1 MGPFHPHPLRPPP
14 RIERTEEKAVIALVL
29 GILSMGC
36 AGPIAGVPA
45 IILGSL
51 ARRDIDRSS
60 GTRTGRGIA
69 AAGIASGLFGTGL
82 GFVLMLCVVGA
93 MLTPDGPEDTASL
106 PPTDEPA
113 SVASV
118 ATGAPLPAPI
128 PVTPAP
134 APAGTRSYGSL
145 EVVDLDDTRG
155 LRAQLVEITQRSR
168 GRKIVLQTYAK
179 ASAICEAVDAALPD
193 KRMQGALANVT
204 LVRVAVDE
212 YDPELRQMEIE
223 TATAPWFY
231 KLDAK
236 GNPTDALSA
245 EAWETDVP
253 ENMAPVLRRF
263 IHRAAPRRR

>member
-14 RIERTEEKAVIALVL
+14 RIERTEEKAIIALVL

-51 ARRDIDRSS
+51 ARRDIDQSS
-60 GTRTGRGIA
+60 GTRTGRAIA
-69 AAGIASGLFGTGL
+69 PAGTAPGLFGTCL
-82 GFVLMLCVVGA
+82 GFVIMLCVVGA
-93 MLTPDGPEDTASL
+93 VLAPDSPEDTASL
-106 PPTDEPA
+106 PPTAEPA
-113 SVASV
+113 SVA
-118 ATGAPLPAPI
+118 TDEPLPPPI

-145 EVVDLDDTRG
+145 EVIDLDDTRG
-155 LRAQLVEITQRSR
+155 LRAQLVEITQRSG

-204 LVRVAVDE
+204 LVRVDVDE
-212 YDPELRQMEIE
+212 YDTELRQMKIE

-245 EAWETDVP
+245 EAWETDAP

>member
-36 AGPIAGVPA
+36 AGPITGVPA
-45 IILGSL
+45 IVLGSL

-60 GTRTGRGIA
+60 GTRTGRAIA

-82 GFVLMLCVVGA
+82 GFVIMLCVVGA
-93 MLTPDGPEDTASL
+93 VLTPDGPDDTASL
-106 PPTDEPA
+106 PPPAEPA
-113 SVASV
+113 SVA
-118 ATGAPLPAPI
+118 TDDLLPPPA

-134 APAGTRSYGSL
+134 ATAGTRSYGSL

-168 GRKIVLQTYAK
+168 GRKVVLQTYAK
-179 ASAICEAVDAALPD
+179 ASAVCEAVDAALPD
-193 KRMQGALANVT
+193 TRMQGALANVT
-204 LVRVAVDE
+204 LVRVDVDE
-212 YDPELRQMEIE
+212 YDTELRQMKIE
-223 TATAPWFY
+223 TASAPWFY

-245 EAWETDVP
+245 EAWETEAP

-263 IHRAAPRRR
+263 VHRAAPRRR

>member
-14 RIERTEEKAVIALVL
+14 RIERTEDKAVIALVL

-45 IILGSL
+45 IIVGSL

-82 GFVLMLCVVGA
+82 GFVIMLCVVGA
-93 MLTPDGPEDTASL
+93 MLTPETPEDTASL
-106 PPTDEPA
+106 PPTAEPA
-113 SVASV
+113 SVATDDSLPPPSSV
-118 ATGAPLPAPI
+118 
-128 PVTPAP
+128 VMPAP

-145 EVVDLDDTRG
+145 EVIDLDDTRG

-179 ASAICEAVDAALPD
+179 ASAVCEAVDAALPD

-204 LVRVAVDE
+204 LVRVDVDE
-212 YDPELRQMEIE
+212 YDTELRQMEIE

-231 KLDAK
+231 KLDSK
-236 GNPTDALSA
+236 GNPTDALSS
-245 EAWETDVP
+245 EAWETDAP